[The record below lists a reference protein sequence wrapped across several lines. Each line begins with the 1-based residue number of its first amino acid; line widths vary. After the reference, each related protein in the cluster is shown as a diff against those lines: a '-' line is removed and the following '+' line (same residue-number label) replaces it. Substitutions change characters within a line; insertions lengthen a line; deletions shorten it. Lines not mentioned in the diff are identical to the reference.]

1 PRSQGHGK
9 GGAEKMKHG
18 KKPTRKQKMLMK
30 AAHYNCENWLV
41 IKDTAEEMVIRN
53 RQTDKTRTIR
63 KELYK

>member
-1 PRSQGHGK
+1 
-9 GGAEKMKHG
+9 MKHG
-18 KKPTRKQKMLMK
+18 KKPTRKQKMLMQ

-41 IKDTAEEMVIRN
+41 VKDTAAEMVIQN

>member
-1 PRSQGHGK
+1 
-9 GGAEKMKHG
+9 MKHG
-18 KKPTRKQKMLMK
+18 KKPTRKQKILMQ

-41 IKDTAEEMVIRN
+41 VKDTAAEMVIQN